1 MAALFAPILR
11 TTQPAFA
18 ASRDTLTVYYTLPQV
33 ASLEDVTHIEVKVNL
48 QDTNSNVVNSATG
61 ILSLEKTENSFTI
74 NAASLKGGCW
84 KAGKLYK
91 IQARLVIKTNSSK
104 TVSEW
109 SNVMI
114 TKAIT
119 PPQVKILNGE
129 TSDSAINEISAVY
142 SETETMPTF
151 YGEVKFTAGEL
162 EYLNTYQ
169 FDLYKD
175 GKLVESSGAIQYN
188 GSSEAL
194 PQYRFKQ
201 QLIRYET
208 YSVTFSIVSNNG
220 YTSICSYDFEVISST
235 SGELDNLSITVDSTS
250 FACIENAMVQ
260 VRLTSK
266 EDQSIVG
273 NYVII
278 RSDEDSNYQI
288 WDDMIYLT
296 YNDKQLNDE
305 LVFTDYFIDCGKRYK
320 YAVQRQQ
327 SNNAR
332 SEMLL
337 PQDTSPHFVNFE
349 YSYLCGDGK
358 QIKLSFNNSVDSFKH
373 TQLVG
378 KLDTLGSV
386 YPTIA
391 YNGYAYYAEF
401 PLSGLISAYMDEEN
415 LFMDKD
421 FDSLSIGPTPSTVKI
436 EREFRHKVE
445 TFLNDKKYKL
455 FKTPTEANKNIIV
468 GLIGATLSPEKS
480 LNRMIYSFSTTAYEV
495 AENNLTNLKELGI
508 LSAGEWQDLST
519 LDTQVSFGQ
528 VNGSFNGKDK
538 NNLIDTIR
546 TDQETIVNNDYKYK
560 VKSLRTLKIAN
571 NTSSPDVIV
580 VEINGISIN
589 IARGKEYILTGLEN
603 NNITSIYIISP
614 KNVEVL
620 LDYTV
625 DRYLEKIT
633 TPIIQT
639 KYIERDWG
647 QINHAATGVENQSI
661 ADMIIADTVA
671 RAADTYNNGEA
682 LTAIDKNNYATSD
695 GKIKITIEGIET
707 IGFENAEGALLK
719 IGDQNVYIG
728 STSQYRLQPIKDKI
742 NEIILVEDKPML
754 INYKVRLMRQII
766 QGGN

>member
-33 ASLEDVTHIEVKVNL
+33 ASLEDVTNIEVKVNL

-61 ILSLEKTENSFTI
+61 ILSLSVTKDSFTI
-74 NAASLKGGCW
+74 NATSLKGECW

-91 IQARLVIKTNSSK
+91 IQARLVDSSGSK
-104 TVSEW
+104 SEW

-129 TSDSAINEISAVY
+129 TSDSVINEISAVY

-175 GKLVESSGAIQYN
+175 GKLLESSGPIQYN
-188 GSSEAL
+188 GSSEVL

-208 YSVTFSIVSNNG
+208 YSVIFSIVSNNG
-220 YTSICSYDFEVISST
+220 YTSTCSYDFEVISST

-250 FACIENAMVQ
+250 FACIENAMIQ
-260 VRLTSK
+260 IRLTSK
-266 EDQSIVG
+266 GDQPIVG

-296 YNDKQLNDE
+296 YNGRQLNDE

-337 PQDTSPHFVNFE
+337 PQNTSPHFVNFE

-480 LNRMIYSFSTTAYEV
+480 LNRMICSFSTTAYEI

-508 LSAGEWQDLST
+508 LSTGEWQDLST
-519 LDTQVSFGQ
+519 LDMQVSFGQ
-528 VNGSFNGKDK
+528 VNGSFNSNK
-538 NNLIDTIR
+538 NLFDIIR
-546 TDQETIVNNDYKYK
+546 DQQETTIDNDYKYK
-560 VKSLRTLKIAN
+560 IKSLRKLKITN
-571 NTSSPDVIV
+571 NTKSSDIII

-589 IARGKEYILTGLEN
+589 IASGKEYILTGLEN
-603 NNITSIYIISP
+603 NNITSIYIKSP
-614 KNVEVL
+614 ENINIL

-633 TPIIQT
+633 IPIIQT

-682 LTAIDKNNYATSD
+682 LTAIDKNNYTTSD

-707 IGFENAEGALLK
+707 ISFENAEGALLK
-719 IGDQNVYIG
+719 IGNQNVYIG